1 VRKVINRHR
10 VVTVMTVALAL
21 LGGLRVEPAGAQ
33 TDSDKQQID
42 DQIKAIQGQISDAN
56 AQEAQLLT
64 SLETSLATQRDLDA
78 KVEALDGQ
86 ISAVRRD
93 LNAAQSKLSSAESE
107 QRGAENRLSGAQ
119 QALADAHTKLANY
132 AIAAYTGQSEAIQ
145 IMSAT
150 LKSRSIDELVA
161 KRNYMDVVGTTQAEV
176 ISLDERLRN
185 QVKDLTEQLTVAQ
198 QQAQAQRDAV
208 AAQQAKLQESRDQQ
222 DAVRSQVATEV
233 AHTADLKAQVV
244 ARKEEF
250 ESEEAALQQQ
260 SDAITAQL
268 QARAAAQAAEAAAAK
283 AAAAAGNQ
291 PASGSSGA
299 TSPADDAPASAA
311 LPSSSGVFIAPLDS
325 YTITSPFGYR
335 VHPIYGTTLLHTGV
349 DMAAPEGTPI
359 HVAASGVVVS
369 AGWIDGYGNATIVD
383 HGGGLATLYGHQSAI
398 LVSEG
403 QKVTQGQTIGRVG
416 CTGSCTGPH
425 LHFEVRVNGTPVNP
439 LNYVS
444 L

>member
-10 VVTVMTVALAL
+10 AVTVMTVALAL
-21 LGGLRVEPAGAQ
+21 LGGLRPGPAGAQ
-33 TDSDKQQID
+33 TESDKQQID
-42 DQIKAIQGQISDAN
+42 QQIQAIQAQISDAN
-56 AQEAQLLT
+56 AEEAKLLT
-64 SLETSLATQRDLDA
+64 SLEASLTTQRDLDA

-86 ISAVRRD
+86 IDVVQRN
-93 LNAAQSKLSSAESE
+93 LNAAQSKLTSAEAE
-107 QRGAENRLSGAQ
+107 QRGAEGRLSGAQ
-119 QALADAHTKLANY
+119 QALADAHTRLANY
-132 AIAAYTGQSEAIQ
+132 AIAAYTGQTEAVE

-161 KRNYMDVVGTTQAEV
+161 KRSYMEAVGTTQAEV
-176 ISLDERLRN
+176 VSAAERLRN
-185 QVKDLTEQLTVAQ
+185 EVKDLTEQLTVARRD
-198 QQAQAQRDAV
+198 AQAQRDSV
-208 AAQQAKLQESRDQQ
+208 AAVQSMLQQNRDQQ
-222 DAVRSQVATEV
+222 DAVRSQVASEV
-233 AHTADLKAQVV
+233 AHTEDLKSQVV
-244 ARKEEF
+244 ARKQEF
-250 ESEEAALQQQ
+250 ESEETALQRQ
-260 SDAITAQL
+260 SDAIAAQL
-268 QARAAAQAAEAAAAK
+268 QARAAAQAA
-283 AAAAAGNQ
+283 AAAAAAT
-291 PASGSSGA
+291 ASGSS
-299 TSPADDAPASAA
+299 SPSAAPSAGDAPASAA
-311 LPSSSGVFIAPLDS
+311 APTNPGGFIVPLDS

-349 DMAAPEGTPI
+349 DMAAPSGTPI